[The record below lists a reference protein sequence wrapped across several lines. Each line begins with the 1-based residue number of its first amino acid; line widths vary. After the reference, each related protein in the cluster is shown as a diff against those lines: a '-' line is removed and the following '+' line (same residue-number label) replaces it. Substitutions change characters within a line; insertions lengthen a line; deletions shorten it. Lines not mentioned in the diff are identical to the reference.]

1 MALVVHNNIGAMLTL
16 GKLNKNAVPA
26 NAMWVQLVL
35 ILLLIWIRSL
45 DQLTNLIVFTGQL
58 TNVLI
63 IASVLIL
70 RKKMPDLPR
79 PYKVWGGAVT
89 VIIAVL
95 VNIALMYNT
104 FMEDRTSAIMG
115 LGVWVIGAIVYFIFD
130 KKNKNEA
137 K

>member
-1 MALVVHNNIGAMLTL
+1 
-16 GKLNKNAVPA
+16 
-26 NAMWVQLVL
+26 
-35 ILLLIWIRSL
+35 
-45 DQLTNLIVFTGQL
+45 
-58 TNVLI
+58 
-63 IASVLIL
+63 
-70 RKKMPDLPR
+70 